1 MSLEAWSNLQLA
13 TSSPLTDRIR
23 SYGSSWPLIAA
34 GLPGII
40 SSMKIPCSIHQPLN
54 RTPSCW
60 LVCRS
65 KVTVW
70 ISVQH
75 RKYFLLIQTFSS
87 SSICTVL
94 SWPLLNGPFHS
105 FLYFIPTLLPYPPV
119 DLYSFHHNF
128 SFSLTSISF
137 NFNEIF
143 SSTKLL
149 STPSFSATNF

>member
-1 MSLEAWSNLQLA
+1 MQNTWMSLEAWSNLQLA

-75 RKYFLLIQTFSS
+75 RKYFLLTHSYILFIKQLYCTF
-87 SSICTVL
+87 L
-94 SWPLLNGPFHS
+94 ALAQWPLPELSIFYSYPF
-105 FLYFIPTLLPYPPV
+105 TLPACWSLRLPP
-119 DLYSFHHNF
+119 
-128 SFSLTSISF
+128 
-137 NFNEIF
+137 
-143 SSTKLL
+143 
-149 STPSFSATNF
+149 